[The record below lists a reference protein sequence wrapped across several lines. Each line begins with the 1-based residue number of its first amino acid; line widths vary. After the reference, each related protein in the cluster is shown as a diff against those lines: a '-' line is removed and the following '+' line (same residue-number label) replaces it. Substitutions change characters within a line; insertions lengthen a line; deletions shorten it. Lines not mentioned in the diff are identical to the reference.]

1 MMGNRDVRGAN
12 FVPVIYWI
20 SEKIFL
26 SSPVL
31 PCSTDFESMGQLV
44 HYHITQSSREIQHSG
59 MEEGEMEKQREGRI
73 RGEKATDATC
83 QSHRYP
89 DY

>member
-1 MMGNRDVRGAN
+1 MTRNRDVR
-12 FVPVIYWI
+12 VKTV
-20 SEKIFL
+20 SQ
-26 SSPVL
+26 SSAGNLKKSIPKHTSSL
-31 PCSTDFESMGQLV
+31 DATDLDCTGQLV
-44 HYHITQSSREIQHSG
+44 HYHITLSSREIQHSG
-59 MEEGEMEKQREGRI
+59 MEEGEREKQREGRI